1 MKGTNL
7 ALAAIVL
14 ALVLAAGCI
23 GGTSSQTPTSS
34 TKAPATTSQPSTS
47 SSQALSP
54 WKADGI
60 IEKNEYPHELAL
72 AGGKFTVYWRND
84 DEYLYMALKGKT
96 TGWVAIG
103 FEPSTAM
110 KDADMIIGWVK
121 DGKATVVDAYS
132 TGLYGPHLPD
142 QKLGGSNDIL
152 EYAGKEENGYTLIEF
167 KRKLNTGDKYDK
179 AFKPGQEIKFI
190 FAMADAD
197 DFTAKHNVAKGSG
210 RIKLDG

>member
-1 MKGTNL
+1 MSKKFGIV
-7 ALAAIVL
+7 ALL
-14 ALVLAAGCI
+14 LVVVFLGGCI
-23 GGTSSQTPTSS
+23 GSS
-34 TKAPATTSQPSTS
+34 TGKYGTTASSSTSAVTSTS
-47 SSQALSP
+47 SSQPSGP
-54 WKADGI
+54 WKADGV
-60 IEKNEYPHELAL
+60 IEKNEYPHELPL

-84 DEYLYMALKGKT
+84 NEYLYMALEGQT

-110 KDADMIIGWVK
+110 KDADMIIGWVR

-132 TGLYGPHLPD
+132 TGLYGPHPPD
-142 QKLGGSNDIL
+142 EKLGGSNDIL
-152 EYAGKEENGYTLIEF
+152 EYAGKEENGYTVIEF

-210 RIKLDG
+210 KLKLDG